1 MWPCFCPRTVPPGP
15 ADFYLRPVDLHPQL
29 ALPEL
34 HPCLT
39 PHIPGVNTISNLLT
53 DGQWQVFSGLSGFL
67 LLFFSS
73 CLTFPHV
80 YKVSSCFVRFSSCFV
95 RVSHVTFIIWRSL
108 PMSPWFGLA
117 CFRWLS
123 VTVNLV
129 RFPHPLSS
137 RSWNLT
143 IVWPHFQELEM
154 ASSCLPQRPQA
165 WQVKPT
171 PNSWGLLGESNLK
184 QKVS

>member
-129 RFPHPLSS
+129 RFP
-137 RSWNLT
+137 T
-143 IVWPHFQELEM
+143 HFQVGRGTWL
-154 ASSCLPQRPQA
+154 SCDRISKSWRWQAPVCLRGHRLDKLNQRQIVEPC
-165 WQVKPT
+165 
-171 PNSWGLLGESNLK
+171 LGN
-184 QKVS
+184 QIWN